1 MDDVNEQIW
10 RFDRLAPQVFR
21 VTRTPTL
28 FTSLDEVREA
38 FLGLRRRLSELPI
51 DRARHALL
59 IDLREGPLRSDPAF
73 DAVVSE
79 HRPLV
84 FEGFHVGAVLVRTMS
99 GKIQLTRHERADR
112 AYRVFDDEAEVLA
125 FLRDSLDGL

>member
-1 MDDVNEQIW
+1 MDEMDDRIW
-10 RFDRLAPQVFR
+10 RYDRVAPQVFR
-21 VTRTPTL
+21 VTRTPAP
-28 FTSLDEVREA
+28 FTSLEEVRSA
-38 FLGLRRRLSELPI
+38 FLALRQRLSELPI

-99 GKIQLTRHERADR
+99 GKIQLSRNERVDR
-112 AYRVFDDEAEVLA
+112 VYRAFDDEAEVLA